1 MCNGKAA
8 GDWMARGL
16 IYLHL
21 WEEAAAAAAAVVL
34 RMENVVVMGV
44 ECARMRMSRLNEGC
58 TRCLSVR
65 NGKR

>member
-21 WEEAAAAAAAVVL
+21 WEAAPAAPVVVL
-34 RMENVVVMGV
+34 RIENVVVMGV